1 MLFQRIMKR
10 NPGLIEAAIDLHQR
24 GDVPPATFL
33 VDLDAIADNA
43 RTMAEEAHK
52 HGLRVFL
59 MTKQNGR
66 NPYITRVALAQGID
80 STVVVE
86 TIEARIVH
94 RFGLPIG
101 HVGHLSNIPMS
112 AIPHVLAMEPEFI
125 TVFTVE
131 SARAISDAAAALGRE
146 QALYVRVN
154 KQGDEIFR
162 GMVGGWLEEDCV
174 QGIAPILELPSVRLA
189 GLTSFPT
196 TSYRTRDPRK
206 AVPTDSFHTMMR
218 AKEKLENAFGLS
230 DLRVNA
236 PSFNNTATFAMLA
249 QHGATDVEPGTGLLG
264 SSLAHAHHD
273 LPEKPAQVFVS
284 EVMHHW
290 EGETYTLGGGLT
302 YLETYGG
309 QTDYQLRCMIGSSF
323 DEAKGNFMNLLERG
337 VIDYHVVCGGGGTSR
352 VGDTALYALH
362 PQYFVNRAYVGVVS
376 GVSRGAPKLEALFD
390 SACNELDENFR
401 PVPPETTVERMDRLV
416 QQQYAA
422 AVA

>member
-1 MLFQRIMKR
+1 MLFDRLMKR

-66 NPYITRVALAQGID
+66 NPYITQVALAQGID
-80 STVVVE
+80 TTVVVE

-101 HVGHLSNIPMS
+101 HVGHLSNIPLS
-112 AIPHVLAMEPEFI
+112 AIPEVVAMEPEYI

-131 SARAISDAAAALGRE
+131 SARAISAAARALGRE
-146 QALYVRVN
+146 QGLYVRVN
-154 KQGDEIFR
+154 KAGDEIFR
-162 GMVGGWLEEDCV
+162 GMVGGWTEDECIA
-174 QGIAPILELPSVRLA
+174 GTAPILELPNVRLA

-196 TSYRTRDPRK
+196 TSYRTRDPRQ

-218 AKEKLENAFGLS
+218 AKEKLEDAFGLS

-249 QHGATDVEPGTGLLG
+249 SHGATDVEPGTGLLG
-264 SSLAHAHHD
+264 SSLAHAYHD
-273 LPEKPAQVFVS
+273 LAEKPAQIFVS

-309 QTDYQLRCMIGSSF
+309 QVDYPLRCMIGSSF
-323 DEAKGNFMNLLERG
+323 AEAKDNFLKLLERG
-337 VIDYHVVCGGGGTSR
+337 VIDYHVVCGEGGTSK

-376 GVSRGAPKLEALFD
+376 GVSRGTPKLEGLFD
-390 SACNELDENFR
+390 SACNELDEKFR
-401 PVPPETTVERMDRLV
+401 PLPPGTTVERMNRLV
-416 QQQYAA
+416 QERYAP